1 MQEERNALPVPASRP
16 DDARVGNVGLA
27 EPLDEMAR
35 IGEGVD
41 VVLDRATLADE
52 PDPEAVS
59 GERVAVPG
67 SLEVR
72 ALDDEKALSA
82 ASPAN

>member
-1 MQEERNALPVPASRP
+1 MGLLSSDDGLHLYDDQTAAKSTTHRGFTAHLQEERNALPVPASRP

-41 VVLDRATLADE
+41 VV
-52 PDPEAVS
+52 
-59 GERVAVPG
+59 PG
-67 SLEVR
+67 SG
-72 ALDDEKALSA
+72 A
-82 ASPAN
+82 AR

>member
-1 MQEERNALPVPASRP
+1 MDYISTTTRRPRSRQLIAVSLLDLQEERNALPVPASRP

-41 VVLDRATLADE
+41 VV
-52 PDPEAVS
+52 
-59 GERVAVPG
+59 PG
-67 SLEVR
+67 SG
-72 ALDDEKALSA
+72 A
-82 ASPAN
+82 AR

>member
-1 MQEERNALPVPASRP
+1 MDYMSTTTRRPRSRQLIAVSPNVQEERNALPVPASRP

-41 VVLDRATLADE
+41 VV
-52 PDPEAVS
+52 
-59 GERVAVPG
+59 PG
-67 SLEVR
+67 SG
-72 ALDDEKALSA
+72 A
-82 ASPAN
+82 AR